1 MYILKVAYD
10 ECNYGFQS
18 QPHKETVC
26 DKIMDALR
34 ECNYL
39 ANDKIIFYGGRTDK
53 GVSAIG
59 NFIVVELNQE
69 PILSYIYSKLK
80 NKGIWILGYN
90 KINGIPEV
98 KYRHY
103 RYILPNMPY
112 DDEYNIDLMREA
124 SKKLIGT
131 HSFHNLSKRDR
142 TKEKSPIRTI
152 YDIKIDENPYYITI
166 DVIGKSFLWNMV
178 RKIITT
184 LSEVGKEN
192 KPVGW
197 IDELLCENHKEGVAP
212 APAEGLILMD
222 AKTDVEYIYDS
233 YVLNRFKREWM
244 ENYKKTTMKLGVCR
258 NMVEFV

>member
-1 MYILKVAYD
+1 MYILKVAY
-10 ECNYGFQS
+10 NKHHYGFQT

-26 DKIMDALR
+26 DKIMDALK

-39 ANDKIIFYGGRTDK
+39 ANDKIIFCGGRTDK

-59 NFIVVELNQE
+59 NFIVVELSQE
-69 PILSYIYSKLK
+69 PILSHIYSKLK
-80 NKGIWILGYN
+80 NKGIWIFGYK
-90 KINGIPEV
+90 KIDTIPEV

-103 RYILPNMPY
+103 RYILPIIPHI
-112 DDEYNIDLMREA
+112 DEYNIDLMIEA
-124 SKKLIGT
+124 SKKLIGE
-131 HSFHNLSKRDR
+131 HSFHNLSKKDR

-152 YDIKIDENPYYITI
+152 YDIKIEKNLYYITI

-178 RKIITT
+178 RKIITA

-197 IDELLCENHKEGVAP
+197 IDELLCENHKGGVPP
-212 APAEGLILMD
+212 APAEGLILME
-222 AKTDVEYIYDS
+222 AKTDIEYIYDK
-233 YVLNRFKREWM
+233 YVLNRFRREWM

-258 NMVEFV
+258 NMMEFI

>member
-1 MYILKVAYD
+1 MYILKVAYNGN
-10 ECNYGFQS
+10 NYGFQS
-18 QPHKETVC
+18 QPHKETVR
-26 DKIMDALR
+26 DKIMDALK

-69 PILSYIYSKLK
+69 PVLSYIYSKLK
-80 NKGIWILGYN
+80 NKGVWILGYN
-90 KINGIPEV
+90 KVNTIPEV

-103 RYILPNMPY
+103 RYILPN
-112 DDEYNIDLMREA
+112 DDYNIDLMKEA

-152 YDIKIDENPYYITI
+152 YDINIYENPYYITI

-178 RKIITT
+178 RKIITA
-184 LSEVGKEN
+184 LSEIGKEN
-192 KPVGW
+192 KSIDW
-197 IDELLCENHKEGVAP
+197 IDELLNENYKEGVAP

-222 AKTDVEYIYDS
+222 AKTDIKYIYDS
-233 YVLNRFKREWM
+233 YVLNRFKKEWM
-244 ENYKKTTMKLGVCR
+244 ENYKKSIVKMGVCK
-258 NMVEFV
+258 NMMNNYYLEQ